1 CRQFNPSDLLRH
13 YLIKQTI
20 FIQRGFCPMKLSELL
35 TVLPIYKTKNMCE
48 QSVVR
53 SVKMDNRQVSQ
64 DDLFVC
70 IQGFTV
76 DGHDFA
82 ENAVER
88 GATVLVTERE
98 LAIENAI
105 QVIVPNTVR
114 ALALLA
120 NKFYKYPTDKLRL
133 VGITGTNGKTTTT
146 YLLEKIF
153 QHHKKSTGLI
163 GTIQLK
169 IGEQTKALKN
179 TTPDAL
185 ELQEYFAE
193 MVEKEVDVAFM
204 EVSSHALD
212 LGRV

>member
-1 CRQFNPSDLLRH
+1 
-13 YLIKQTI
+13 
-20 FIQRGFCPMKLSELL
+20 
-35 TVLPIYKTKNMCE
+35 
-48 QSVVR
+48 
-53 SVKMDNRQVSQ
+53 
-64 DDLFVC
+64 
-70 IQGFTV
+70 
-76 DGHDFA
+76 
-82 ENAVER
+82 
-88 GATVLVTERE
+88 VTERE

-105 QVIVPNTVR
+105 QVIVHNTVR
-114 ALALLA
+114 AIALLA

-133 VGITGTNGKTTTT
+133 VGITGTNGNTTTT
-146 YLLEKIF
+146 YLLEKII

-212 LGRV
+212 LGRVYGANFDIAVFTNLSQDHLDYHETMEQYLDAKSL